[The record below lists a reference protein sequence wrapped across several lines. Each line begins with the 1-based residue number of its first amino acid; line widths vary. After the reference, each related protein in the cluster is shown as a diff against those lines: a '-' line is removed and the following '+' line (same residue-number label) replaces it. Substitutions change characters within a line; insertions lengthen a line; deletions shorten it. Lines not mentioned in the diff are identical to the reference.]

1 MRSRIFTG
9 GARVGGIVA
18 GAALMGLVMVDFV
31 VLGGERVGGSMVPV
45 GSGRSGVLEI
55 SRVGEEHLVEI
66 STRRRM
72 QQRSK
77 GRALSIR
84 LEGPD
89 GAVLYED
96 SEIVSR
102 QQRYFEFVPDTPGP
116 HRLFLEESMSL
127 LGSGGGNASVTLR
140 VNDHRILRRVYP
152 LMHF

>member
-1 MRSRIFTG
+1 
-9 GARVGGIVA
+9 VGGIVA
-18 GAALMGLVMVDFV
+18 GAAVMALVMADFV

-45 GSGRSGVLEI
+45 GAGRSGVLEI
-55 SRVGEEHLVEI
+55 SRVGEAHMVEI
-66 STRRRM
+66 STRPRM

-89 GAVLYED
+89 GSVLYED
-96 SEIVSR
+96 SEFVSR
-102 QQRYFEFVPDTPGP
+102 QQRYFEFVPDTAGP

-140 VNDHRILRRVYP
+140 VNDRRILRRVYP
-152 LMHF
+152 LMRF